1 MPFLFP
7 LLGVRGPIKNSTM
20 KKLYTLLPI
29 MAMVLTFNSCKTLQ
43 IEKPKESYLPSNL
56 APALSELPLQVELD
70 VKKLETS
77 INKKM
82 NGLIFD
88 GSNLANKDVTVKVWK
103 AQNFSFSINNNVIE
117 YRVPLK
123 VWTRFAWKVE
133 KFGLSV
139 GDQYEATGSIALT
152 YKTTI
157 SIDKNWK
164 LVSKTAGSG
173 YEWIETP
180 KLNVIGVTVPVTPI
194 ASLAL
199 SQCDKLISNQI
210 DKSLSEIIDLK
221 KYISQAWT
229 EAQKP
234 RQVSADNNLW
244 IRITPKDIYVSPF
257 NTVGSKLNL
266 AVALYAQIES
276 FMGAKPDANPPI
288 ELPAFK
294 AVTKPAQQFNLNV
307 GVDVTFDKIAEMAK
321 AQLIGK
327 TFEQAGKKITIN
339 DLSLYGSEGKAIFI
353 ADVTGAM
360 KGRIYFTGKMIYN
373 ADKVAVEITEPEFDV
388 KTSDALVKSAGWLL
402 HGMILKQLTPYL
414 TYPVKTNLDA
424 VKLQVNQMLANYIV
438 MDGVQLQGKL
448 NSLSVTNLSLVPGAV
463 RIQANVKGNIAL
475 KVQEMK
481 L

>member
-1 MPFLFP
+1 
-7 LLGVRGPIKNSTM
+7 M
-20 KKLYTLLPI
+20 KKINLLLPF
-29 MAMVLTFNSCKTLQ
+29 AALVLTLNSCKTLQ
-43 IEKPKESYLPSNL
+43 IEKPRESYLPSNL
-56 APALSELPLQVELD
+56 APAMSELPLQVELD

-103 AQNFSFSINNNVIE
+103 AQNFTFSISNNVIE

-133 KFGLSV
+133 KFGYTI
-139 GDQYEATGSIALT
+139 GDQYEANGSIALT

-164 LVSKTAGSG
+164 LVSKTSASG

-180 KLNVIGVTVPVTPI
+180 KLNVVGVTVPVTPI

-210 DKSLSEIIDLK
+210 DKSLTEMVDLK
-221 KYISQAWT
+221 KYISMAWN

-244 IRITPKDIYVSPF
+244 IRITPKDLFVSPF
-257 NTVGSKLNL
+257 TTVASKLNL
-266 AVALYAQIES
+266 SVALNAQIES
-276 FMGAKPDANPPI
+276 FMGTKPDANPLV
-288 ELPAFK
+288 ELPPYK
-294 AVTKPAQQFNLNV
+294 TVVKPAQQFNLNI
-307 GVDVTFDKIAEMAK
+307 GADVTFDKIAEMAK
-321 AQLIGK
+321 AQLLGK
-327 TFEQAGKKITIN
+327 TFEQSGKKITIT
-339 DLSLYGSEGKAIFI
+339 DLSLYGSGGKAVFI
-353 ADVTGAM
+353 ADVTGSL
-360 KGRIYFTGKMIYN
+360 KGRIYFTGKMAYN
-373 ADKVAVEITEPEFDV
+373 AEKVAVEITEPEFDV

-402 HGMILKQLTPYL
+402 HGMILKQLSPYL
-414 TYPVKTNLDA
+414 TYPVKSNLDA
-424 VKLQVNQMLANYIV
+424 VKLQVNQMLANYTV
-438 MDGVQLQGKL
+438 MDGVVLQGKL
-448 NSLSVTNLSLVPGAV
+448 NSLNVTDLSLVPGAV

-481 L
+481 F